1 MVRVHPVRF
10 PAGEQRPGKGQTR
23 RKNGERKQDRQTTAF
38 GHAFLTAEAFG
49 RKEQTMQGKQL
60 DWFEYV
66 LDSKRAE
73 LEHDLRHELRQRRQI
88 ASERRC
94 DAVDSVAD
102 SAQREI
108 SIYELE
114 NKSRLLG
121 KVREALGRIAVGAY
135 GTCVYCGERI
145 AEQRLK
151 AVPWTRSCIGCQEH
165 LERQG
170 FEAFDESARH
180 AV

>member
-1 MVRVHPVRF
+1 
-10 PAGEQRPGKGQTR
+10 
-23 RKNGERKQDRQTTAF
+23 
-38 GHAFLTAEAFG
+38 
-49 RKEQTMQGKQL
+49 MQEKQL
-60 DWFEYV
+60 KWFEHE

-73 LEHDLRHELRQRRQI
+73 LERELRQELRERGRI
-88 ASERRC
+88 ASQQRSG
-94 DAVDSVAD
+94 DSVDLMAD
-102 SAQREI
+102 RTQREI

-114 NKSRLLG
+114 SKSRLLG
-121 KVREALGRIAVGAY
+121 KVREALGRVAVGAY
-135 GTCVYCGERI
+135 GICVYCGERI

-165 LERQG
+165 LERNG